1 MDDIEEKYTIKDL
14 QEIFNEYTNE
24 SGTLDE
30 SCLQVLIKEIL
41 GKYILQNQILS
52 LIKKINNNKKS
63 EIDFDEFIKLI
74 KNLKEYME
82 LDEDYLKEVFKIF
95 DRENKGYLSP
105 QGVYHTFL
113 ALGETIKFEDIIDVL
128 KEYDF
133 NGDGNLSF
141 EEFKLLMNKGLEDL
155 EKIKPKSIILNLD
168 DYFNLYLGYNKK
180 KQS

>member
-74 KNLKEYME
+74 KNLK
-82 LDEDYLKEVFKIF
+82 
-95 DRENKGYLSP
+95 
-105 QGVYHTFL
+105 
-113 ALGETIKFEDIIDVL
+113 
-128 KEYDF
+128 
-133 NGDGNLSF
+133 
-141 EEFKLLMNKGLEDL
+141 
-155 EKIKPKSIILNLD
+155 
-168 DYFNLYLGYNKK
+168 
-180 KQS
+180 